1 MLEKS
6 SRIVAAVARI
16 AIGILLVVF
25 VAGALESMAEHDLLP
40 KSVSGMFTKGGR
52 P

>member
-1 MLEKS
+1 MLEKT

-16 AIGILLVVF
+16 ALGILLIVF

-40 KSVSGMFTKGGR
+40 EAVHGMFGGKR
-52 P
+52 